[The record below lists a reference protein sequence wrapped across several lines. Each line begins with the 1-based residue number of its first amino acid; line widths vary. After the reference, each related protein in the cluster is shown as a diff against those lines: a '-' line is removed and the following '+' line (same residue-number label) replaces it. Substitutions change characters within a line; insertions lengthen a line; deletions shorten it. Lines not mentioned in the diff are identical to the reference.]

1 MSNTIFTRNETDSRR
16 VWITIYNGVGSHVG
30 SGWSDW
36 SDSGAGQ
43 NWGPYDL
50 LGGPYKVRG
59 EVKSDLQGD
68 DPTIYDTN
76 ITLSPSESSVKIVKG
91 DGNYFWAPSFDD
103 QLPTT

>member
-1 MSNTIFTRNETDSRR
+1 MSNTIFTKNETDSRR

-30 SGWSDW
+30 SGWSDF
-36 SDSGAGQ
+36 GAAQ

-59 EVKSDLQGD
+59 EVKSDQQGD

-76 ITLSPSESSVKIVKG
+76 ITLSPSESYVKIVKG
-91 DGNYFWAPSFDD
+91 DGNFFWVDD